1 MGSEMCIRDRPGVLA
16 QEGPFWFNAPTVD
29 AMIGIVQW
37 DPLAHAWDL
46 AKTCDI
52 DPCLS
57 EAVAASS
64 LETILGMQDM
74 LVESGRT
81 SAPVDISPD
90 APVTDRFLA
99 ATGRQVGV

>member
-1 MGSEMCIRDRPGVLA
+1 MAASKIIYTKTDEAPALA
-16 QEGPFWFNAPTVD
+16 TQSLLP
-29 AMIGIVQW
+29 IVQ
-37 DPLAHAWDL
+37 AF